1 MSIAIDSRTAAEV
14 VLGALVYWVPDGAQY
29 GNGDTQQVADK
40 NNVPTFEEA
49 VALGRCLGMISGW
62 KWNTEYKTITKN
74 GVDPETQRYTET
86 DRRILTK
93 VKPQFTTQDVTPE
106 AYALEHGM
114 TEIPKVGE
122 TAQPFSNASGSL
134 RGHLYVALLDS
145 LRTTGEDGE
154 LAQIYLRGDLS
165 LQDAT
170 ENNNDLKQVN
180 YEFTVTK
187 IPADGFKNLGIA
199 AAL

>member
-14 VLGALVYWVPDGAQY
+14 VIGALVYWVPDGATY
-29 GNGDTQQVADK
+29 GQESKTASKD
-40 NNVPTFEEA
+40 NVPTYEEA
-49 VALGRCLGMISGW
+49 VALGRCLGMISSW
-62 KWNTEYKTITKN
+62 KWNTEYKTITKS

-106 AYALEHGM
+106 AYALEHGLAAV
-114 TEIPKVGE
+114 PAAGS

-170 ENNNDLKQVN
+170 ENNSELKQVN
-180 YEFTVTK
+180 YEFSVTRF
-187 IPADGFKNLGIA
+187 PADGFKNIA
-199 AAL
+199 MAAEL